1 MSNQGKR
8 KEQREDSYRLAFW
21 SYGGIFLITMI
32 AFLGDGCS
40 QASPESIQAQHNFQV
55 DTITDKQQVI
65 ETKEDID
72 HTGTTHGER
81 TYEEQLSIEPDY
93 IYYDT
98 TGSQKEMDSIDDYM
112 RHWYEVLD
120 TNSDGDIDMDCGGE
134 VHDSII
140 EWLEE

>member
-1 MSNQGKR
+1 MNKISIITLLLIAIVYIGVRAHNYYNPNQFDIIVQEMSD
-8 KEQREDSYRLAFW
+8 EMDVYW
-21 SYGGIFLITMI
+21 
-32 AFLGDGCS
+32 
-40 QASPESIQAQHNFQV
+40 
-55 DTITDKQQVI
+55 DTVTTK
-65 ETKEDID
+65 ETKDW
-72 HTGTTHGER
+72 TGTTQGER

-98 TGSQKEMDSIDDYM
+98 NGSQREEDSINAYM

-120 TNSDGDIDMDCGGE
+120 TNSDGEIDKDYYDMDCGGE